1 MDPAGRS
8 GPSRVMMTRMEGAAV
23 QGRRIQ
29 QLHGRGATATA
40 WSGSGVD
47 EPWEGGS
54 IVAGPRE
61 RHRDGAAAALSVS
74 YTGRGDG
81 GSQRQRRE
89 EGRREADP
97 TPVSLGRVDLS
108 PVLGSGTGE

>member
-1 MDPAGRS
+1 
-8 GPSRVMMTRMEGAAV
+8 MTRMEGAAV

-61 RHRDGAAAALSVS
+61 WHRDGAAAALSVS

-97 TPVSLGRVDLS
+97 APVSLGRVDLS
-108 PVLGSGTGE
+108 PVLGRGTGE